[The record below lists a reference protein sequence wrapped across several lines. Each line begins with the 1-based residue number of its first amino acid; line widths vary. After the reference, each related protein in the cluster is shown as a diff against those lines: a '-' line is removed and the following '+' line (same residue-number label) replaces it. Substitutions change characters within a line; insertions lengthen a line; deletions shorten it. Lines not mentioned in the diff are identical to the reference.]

1 MPILSGLPESDGDA
15 KVQWIER
22 PNPEPELHPPDLAKR
37 GVIGVVIDVVKTIVK
52 AFQKKVAEEKDH
64 RSHWTEDMVSRMHEK
79 DPTLNYVICDVKH
92 EFIPADPNKHD

>member
-1 MPILSGLPESDGDA
+1 MVNYSRLCAGHDRLLLYADTLGLPESDGDA

-52 AFQKKVAEEKDH
+52 AFQKKVAEEKDVYNC
-64 RSHWTEDMVSRMHEK
+64 SLLLINNPSIFTV
-79 DPTLNYVICDVKH
+79 V
-92 EFIPADPNKHD
+92 